1 MGELVL
7 LLLLKKKHKTPVLD
21 SAQKAPTA
29 RPPVPTL
36 TFCPPATFA
45 LRGTQRGISMAA
57 FPSEWTRGAPHRHPT
72 AQLRGVWGKGCG
84 VSQEPKV
91 PAGSRRGTPSRRQR
105 ACLPGALL
113 FPRLASAFPPPLPKP
128 SPTGQHT
135 HGEER
140 ERGRKAGSSGVDPT
154 PVGGVGPRRSLRL
167 APARGR
173 PVGDRSPPGLPGKER
188 GAAGALPAG
197 RWRGAAAAA
206 GSSP

>member
-7 LLLLKKKHKTPVLD
+7 LPLLKKKHKTPVPD
-21 SAQKAPTA
+21 SAQKVPTE

-36 TFCPPATFA
+36 IFCPPATFA

-57 FPSEWTRGAPHRHPT
+57 FPSEWTRGAPRRRPT
-72 AQLRGVWGKGCG
+72 AQLRGVWGKGSG

-91 PAGSRRGTPSRRQR
+91 PAGHRRGTPSRRQR

-128 SPTGQHT
+128 SPTRQDT

-140 ERGRKAGSSGVDPT
+140 EGGKPAVGSALHPSVGWDRAGP
-154 PVGGVGPRRSLRL
+154 
-167 APARGR
+167 
-173 PVGDRSPPGLPGKER
+173 
-188 GAAGALPAG
+188 
-197 RWRGAAAAA
+197 
-206 GSSP
+206 